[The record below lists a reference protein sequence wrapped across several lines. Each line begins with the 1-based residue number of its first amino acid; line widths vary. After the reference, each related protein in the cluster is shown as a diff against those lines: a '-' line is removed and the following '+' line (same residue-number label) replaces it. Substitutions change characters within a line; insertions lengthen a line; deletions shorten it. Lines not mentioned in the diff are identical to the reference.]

1 MNSIK
6 ERRSGGDRRKDR
18 FGRRGPWILRVVG
31 NWFVRDPNRFLWFM
45 ILSMLFFF
53 YTLADLAW
61 NMSEEIVKWI
71 QVSFL

>member
-18 FGRRGPWILRVVG
+18 FGRRGPWIIRVVG
-31 NWFVRDPNRFLWFM
+31 NWFVKDPNRFLWFM
-45 ILSMLFFF
+45 ILSMLFCI
-53 YTLADLAW
+53 YTLTDLAW
-61 NMSEEIVKWI
+61 NMTEAIVKWI

>member
-6 ERRSGGDRRKDR
+6 EKRSVGDRRKDR
-18 FGRRGPWILRVVG
+18 FGRRDPWIIRVVG
-31 NWFVRDPNRFLWFM
+31 NWLVRDPNRLLWFM
-45 ILSMLFFF
+45 ILSMLFFL

-61 NMSEEIVKWI
+61 KMTEAIMKWI

>member
-31 NWFVRDPNRFLWFM
+31 NWFVRDPNRFLRFM

-61 NMSEEIVKWI
+61 NMTEAIVKWI
-71 QVSFL
+71 QVSF

>member
-6 ERRSGGDRRKDR
+6 EKRSVGDRRKDK
-18 FGRRGPWILRVVG
+18 FGRRGSWIIRVVG
-31 NWFVRDPNRFLWFM
+31 NWFVRNPNRFMWFM
-45 ILSMLFFF
+45 ILSMFFFF

-61 NMSEEIVKWI
+61 KMTEVIVKWI